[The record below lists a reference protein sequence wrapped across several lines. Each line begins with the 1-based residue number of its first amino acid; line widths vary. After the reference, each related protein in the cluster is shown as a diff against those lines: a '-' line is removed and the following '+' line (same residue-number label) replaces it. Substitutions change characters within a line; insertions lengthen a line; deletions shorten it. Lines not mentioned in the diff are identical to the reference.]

1 MNRLERRLRILRDKR
16 QGSFDPEQHYLESAL
31 RGRTAR
37 KVRTHLRRM
46 EPVILL
52 TPRWSRAQQFLEELA
67 LDLAVGSPPVGCRTV
82 SFQPLRG
89 KGETDAWVYCLA
101 VLAQLSED
109 RWTEARAPLV
119 VSRLGFR
126 TAAVE
131 LLMRAQHRPGAR
143 VALLGHASEQLPFQA
158 LLDLSTAWRE
168 FARIQPED
176 RRTTLLLAATVD
188 APHIRLGDARRVLLD
203 DLGEAEAAATLVSRI
218 GLANPMLLESAARF
232 TGGVPDIV
240 DRLGYGA
247 RSLGHLPSSASG
259 MVRALGPLADE
270 IRSAVNIA
278 ASDPMVAERLE
289 QFLDCSTLDEEPV
302 VDRTLVMA
310 GLIRRNHKEGQGK
323 MTIRAPAIGDLMV

>member
-16 QGSFDPEQHYLESAL
+16 LGSFDPEQHFLESAL

-37 KVRTHLRRM
+37 RVRANLRRM

-52 TPRWSRAQQFLEELA
+52 TPRWSRSQTFLEDLA
-67 LDLAVGSPPVGCRTV
+67 MDLAVNTPPVGCRTV
-82 SFQPLRG
+82 SFRPLKG

-101 VLAQLSED
+101 VLAQLSVD

-126 TAAVE
+126 SAAVE
-131 LLMRAQHRPGAR
+131 LLLRAQDRPGAR
-143 VALLGHASEQLPFQA
+143 VALLGHAAEHLPFET
-158 LLDLSTAWRE
+158 LLDLSTAWHD
-168 FARIQPED
+168 FSALQPQG

-188 APHIRLGDARRVLLD
+188 APHIQLGDARRIMLD
-203 DLGEAEAAATLVSRI
+203 DLGEAEAAATLVARV
-218 GLANPMLLESAARF
+218 GLASPMRLETAARF

-240 DRLGYGA
+240 DRLGTGA
-247 RSLGHLPSSASG
+247 RELGQLPSSASG

-270 IRSAVNIA
+270 IRCAVDIASA
-278 ASDPMVAERLE
+278 DPIVAERLDM
-289 QFLDCSTLDEEPV
+289 FLEGEALDEEAA

-310 GLIRRNHKEGQGK
+310 GLLRRTSVAGTPK
-323 MTIRAPAIGDLMV
+323 IVLRAPAIGDMIR

>member
-16 QGSFDPEQHYLESAL
+16 MGSFDPEQHYLETAL

-37 KVRTHLRRM
+37 RVRTNLRRM

-52 TPRWSRAQQFLEELA
+52 TPRWSQAQAFLEDLA
-67 LDLAVGSPPVGCRTV
+67 MDLAVGTPPVGCRTV
-82 SFQPLRG
+82 SFRPLRG

-131 LLMRAQHRPGAR
+131 LLLRAQQRPGAR
-143 VALLGHASEQLPFQA
+143 VALLGHGAEHLPFET
-158 LLDLSTAWRE
+158 LLDLSTAWQE
-168 FARIQPED
+168 FTQRQPQE

-188 APHIRLGDARRVLLD
+188 APHIQLGDARRVMLD
-203 DLGEAEAAATLVSRI
+203 DLGEAEAAANLVARV
-218 GLANPMLLESAARF
+218 GLASPMRLETAARF

-240 DRLGYGA
+240 DRLGTGA
-247 RSLGHLPSSASG
+247 RSLGQLPSSASG

-278 ASDPMVAERLE
+278 SSDPVVAERLDL
-289 QFLDCSTLDEEPV
+289 FLEGEALPEEPV

-310 GLIRRNHKEGQGK
+310 GILRRTTEQGQAR
-323 MTIRAPAIGDLMV
+323 MILRAPAIGDVIT